1 MGIPHMW
8 QGSPMALTLFL
19 SLVLRLPL
27 VLLRLP
33 IYAPYIRPSYTA
45 LIRRLY
51 GAFHMA
57 TYTKAL
63 PSMGLSALPKHSM
76 ISV

>member
-8 QGSPMALTLFL
+8 HGRPMALTLFL

-27 VLLRLP
+27 VLLGLH
-33 IYAPYIRPSYTA
+33 IYTTCIRPH
-45 LIRRLY
+45 IRPLY
-51 GAFHMA
+51 GAFHMGLYA
-57 TYTKAL
+57 KAL

>member
-8 QGSPMALTLFL
+8 HGRPMALTLFL

-27 VLLRLP
+27 VLLGLP
-33 IYAPYIRPSYTA
+33 IYTPYIRPH
-45 LIRRLY
+45 IRPLY
-51 GAFHMA
+51 DAFR
-57 TYTKAL
+57 TGLYTKAL

>member
-1 MGIPHMW
+1 MGMPHMW
-8 QGSPMALTLFL
+8 HGRPMALTLFL

-27 VLLRLP
+27 VLLGLP
-33 IYAPYIRPSYTA
+33 IYAPYIRPSY
-45 LIRRLY
+45 
-51 GAFHMA
+51 
-57 TYTKAL
+57 KAL

>member
-8 QGSPMALTLFL
+8 HGSPMALTLFL

-27 VLLRLP
+27 VLLGLP
-33 IYAPYIRPSYTA
+33 IYAPCIRPH
-45 LIRRLY
+45 IRPLY
-51 GAFHMA
+51 GAFHMGL
-57 TYTKAL
+57 YMKAL

>member
-8 QGSPMALTLFL
+8 HGRPMALTLFL

-27 VLLRLP
+27 VLLGLP
-33 IYAPYIRPSYTA
+33 IYAPYIRP
-45 LIRRLY
+45 LY
-51 GAFHMA
+51 GAFHMGL
-57 TYTKAL
+57 YTKAL